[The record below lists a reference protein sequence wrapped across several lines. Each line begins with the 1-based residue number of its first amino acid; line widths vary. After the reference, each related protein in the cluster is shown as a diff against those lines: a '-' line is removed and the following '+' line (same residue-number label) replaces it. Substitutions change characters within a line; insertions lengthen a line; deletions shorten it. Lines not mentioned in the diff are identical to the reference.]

1 MPFKRGIDTLG
12 TEVIFD
18 SGDYKRLLNNALEK
32 LNFLQLQKELESR
45 RKKWRAC
52 RFWFWVFH

>member
-32 LNFLQLQKELESR
+32 LNFPNF
-45 RKKWRAC
+45 RKSLNHEEKWRAC